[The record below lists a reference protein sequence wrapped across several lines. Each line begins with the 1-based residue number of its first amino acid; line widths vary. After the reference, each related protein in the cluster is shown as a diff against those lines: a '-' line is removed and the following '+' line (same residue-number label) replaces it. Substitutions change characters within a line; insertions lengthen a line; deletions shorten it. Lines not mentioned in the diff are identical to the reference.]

1 MKIHIL
7 RWAKRLLY
15 VVIAYAALF
24 ILVFSVQ
31 MLKGAI
37 GDPDADLIDK
47 NEIDTGNRRTDTAA
61 IVESIR
67 KLVNIYRTP
76 EYERDAHSKPHGC
89 VRAKF
94 EVFDIE
100 SKYNHALFR
109 EPAIYEAWIRFSSGT
124 VPALPDYKKDARGM
138 AIKVMNV
145 PGDQLLPPLL
155 AGKTQDFLMISSPNF
170 FVRSVAEYRELEAA
184 AAREKPFTYFLG
196 NYYLNPFKWRLRQL
210 YLGLSTRTKAPP
222 TPLSM
227 QYYSASAFNLGP
239 HQIKYS
245 AIPCEIVS
253 PPGINRKDPNFLRE
267 GMKKVLKT
275 SDACFQFSVQVRDPE
290 ERMPIQDTT
299 VRWSEKKSPFVPVAR
314 VHIPKQE
321 FDSAAQNEMC
331 EDMSFTPW
339 HAVKGLEPIG
349 YINEL
354 RREVYLHTAAYR
366 RVRNDG
372 SLNEPDS
379 WCDSLPMYCP
389 KARVEPAPEEP
400 TADSAGQPEE
410 DSTEDDATNTEAA
423 EP

>member
-15 VVIAYAALF
+15 FVIAYAALF
-24 ILVFSVQ
+24 VLVFAVQ
-31 MLKGAI
+31 MLKGSI
-37 GDPDADLIDK
+37 GDPDADLVDR

-100 SKYNHALFR
+100 SKYNHAIFR
-109 EPAIYEAWIRFSSGT
+109 EAGSYEAWVRFSSGT

-138 AIKVMNV
+138 AIKVMGV
-145 PGDQLLPPLL
+145 PGKQLLPPLL

-184 AAREKPFTYFLG
+184 AAKEKPFTYFLG
-196 NYYLNPFKWRLRQL
+196 DYYLNPFKWRLREL

-245 AIPCEIVS
+245 AKPCEIVD
-253 PPGINRKDPNFLRE
+253 PPGISRKDPNFLRE

-275 SDACFQFSVQVRDPE
+275 SDACFQFMVQVRDPA

-299 VRWSEKKSPFVPVAR
+299 VRWSEKKSPFVPIAR
-314 VHIPKQE
+314 LHIPKQE

-339 HAVKGLEPIG
+339 HAVEGLEPIG

-354 RREVYLHTAAYR
+354 RREVYLHTAAFR
-366 RVRNDG
+366 RVRNDAN
-372 SLNEPDS
+372 LDEPDS
-379 WCDSLPMYCP
+379 WCDALDMYCP
-389 KARVEPAPEEP
+389 KQVHEH
-400 TADSAGQPEE
+400 SGAGATVSSDDVTDAAIDTD
-410 DSTEDDATNTEAA
+410 DSTAEDEVQ
-423 EP
+423 